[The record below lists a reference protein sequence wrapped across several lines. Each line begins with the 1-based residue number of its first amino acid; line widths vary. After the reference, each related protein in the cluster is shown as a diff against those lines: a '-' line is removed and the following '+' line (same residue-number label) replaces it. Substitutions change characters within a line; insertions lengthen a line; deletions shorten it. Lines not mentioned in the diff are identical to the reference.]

1 MEQLLPLLFPIV
13 SVCAVQMLT
22 VRAVFLRS
30 LHIVLFPEKGIYY
43 IGHIPSQGNSRP
55 FCSPLARALFLPF
68 PSRAHAFPLSRL
80 ACLASS
86 TGHGPGPPAG
96 RARVC
101 PLRPGEPT
109 QQPELVGMA
118 L

>member
-55 FCSPLARALFLPF
+55 FLLASRTRPFSFPF
-68 PSRAHAFPLSRL
+68 PFRAHAFPLSL
-80 ACLASS
+80 AL
-86 TGHGPGPPAG
+86 PA
-96 RARVC
+96 
-101 PLRPGEPT
+101 
-109 QQPELVGMA
+109 
-118 L
+118 

>member
-55 FCSPLARALFLPF
+55 FCSPLARALF
-68 PSRAHAFPLSRL
+68 PSLFPLALMPSL
-80 ACLASS
+80 SLSPCLPSF
-86 TGHGPGPPAG
+86 
-96 RARVC
+96 
-101 PLRPGEPT
+101 
-109 QQPELVGMA
+109 
-118 L
+118 

>member
-30 LHIVLFPEKGIYY
+30 LHIVLFPEKGIYH

-55 FCSPLARALFLPF
+55 FLLASRTRPF
-68 PSRAHAFPLSRL
+68 PSLSLSRS
-80 ACLASS
+80 CLPSLS
-86 TGHGPGPPAG
+86 PCLPSF
-96 RARVC
+96 
-101 PLRPGEPT
+101 
-109 QQPELVGMA
+109 
-118 L
+118 